1 VTEQQIYRVVGQ
13 GRGYELRHYPR
24 HVVAE
29 VELSESFEKAGNRA
43 FRPLVSY
50 ISGRNRGAVKL
61 AMTAPVVQQPTGTRG
76 RYRVAFVMPAGSTV
90 DSLPV
95 PADSTVTVHDVP
107 EQLAAASK
115 FSGRWSEES
124 YDRHVTELR
133 AAIAAAGLTALGEAK
148 YARFD
153 PPWKPWFLRRNEV
166 VIPVREP
173 AEQR

>member
-1 VTEQQIYRVVGQ
+1 VTEQQIYRLVAKGP
-13 GRGYELRHYPR
+13 GYELREYPP

-90 DSLPV
+90 DTLPV
-95 PADSTVTVHDVP
+95 PADSAVTVHEVP
-107 EQLAAASK
+107 EQLAAASR
-115 FSGRWSEES
+115 FSGRWSEDS
-124 YDRHVTELR
+124 YDRHVAELR
-133 AAIAAAGLTALGEAK
+133 AAIAEAGMTAVGEPR

-166 VIPVREP
+166 VIAVREP
-173 AEQR
+173 AHG